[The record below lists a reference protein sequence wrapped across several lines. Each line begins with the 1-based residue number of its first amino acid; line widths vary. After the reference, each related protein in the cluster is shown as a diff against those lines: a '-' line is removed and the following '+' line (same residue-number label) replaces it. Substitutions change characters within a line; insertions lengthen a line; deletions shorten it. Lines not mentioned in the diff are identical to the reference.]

1 MTSLSLVRK
10 VILLMFIIIILVAI
24 PLTVYIVQKQQELR
38 SKAAA
43 ATVLSFDPSSVSANS
58 SVPLVFKINV
68 DPKGVNQLSFLKL
81 SINYD
86 PAFLKEAPA
95 GSVCS
100 NPQDSI
106 CHDKGN
112 PNLQTVDGPILGGNN
127 ISISISIT
135 AATAKISSPITV
147 AYVAFTP
154 LKAGS
159 TKISFANDSQ
169 AFSVTSTDQ
178 PSENVLAVDSSTGA
192 ISSFPAAIEI
202 ASTAL
207 LTPTPTSQP
216 GAATPGATNPPPVC
230 DSLNVDRTA
239 TGNVPFSL
247 NFTANGR
254 DTNGTISKV
263 SFNFGD
269 GPMQDVTSGGSI
281 GSSSVSVQTFHTYY
295 NAGTF
300 TASAILTDNSGATN
314 SPTSCTQ
321 TVTVKTAAGAIVT
334 GAPVA
339 GSTPGAIISA
349 GLTPAPTLIVGQILT
364 PTPRVSPIA
373 APGPSEKFLKI
384 GAVGGILS
392 IIGAI
397 LLFAL

>member
-1 MTSLSLVRK
+1 MASLSLVKK
-10 VILLMFIIIILVAI
+10 VILLMFIIVILVAI
-24 PLTVYIVQKQQELR
+24 PLTVYVVQKQQELR

-43 ATVLSFDPSSVSANS
+43 ATILSFDPSSATANS
-58 SVPLVFKINV
+58 SAPLIFKINV
-68 DPKGVNQLSFLKL
+68 DPKRVNQLSFLKL

-86 PAFLKEAPA
+86 PQFLKLAGA

-106 CHDKGN
+106 CPDKGN
-112 PNLQTVDGPILGGNN
+112 PNLQTVEGPTLGGNN
-127 ISISISIT
+127 VSISMSIT

-147 AYVAFTP
+147 AYVAFAP
-154 LKAGS
+154 LKTGS

-169 AFSVTSTDQ
+169 AFSVVSTDQ
-178 PSENVLAVDSSTGA
+178 PSENVLAVDSATGA
-192 ISSFPAAIEI
+192 ISSLPTTIEI

-207 LTPTPTSQP
+207 LTPTPTPQP
-216 GAATPGATNPPPVC
+216 GAVTPGAANSPPVC
-230 DSLNVDRTA
+230 DSLNVDRTPS
-239 TGNVPFSL
+239 GNVPFSL

-254 DTNGTISKV
+254 DANGTISKV

-269 GPMQDVTSGGSI
+269 GPMQDVTTGGSI
-281 GSSSVSVQTFHTYY
+281 GSSSVSVQTFHTYH

-300 TASAILTDNSGATN
+300 TASAILTDNDGATN

-321 TVTVKTAAGAIVT
+321 TVTVKTSTGAIVT
-334 GAPVA
+334 GAPIVGGA
-339 GSTPGAIISA
+339 PGATISA
-349 GLTPAPTLIVGQILT
+349 GTPAPTLIVGQILS

-373 APGPSEKFLKI
+373 APGPSETFLKI

>member
-1 MTSLSLVRK
+1 MASLSLIKK
-10 VILLMFIIIILVAI
+10 VILLMFIVVILVAI
-24 PLTVYIVQKQQELR
+24 PLTVYVVQKQQELR
-38 SKAAA
+38 SRAAPV
-43 ATVLSFDPSSVSANS
+43 TVLAFDPSSKTANS
-58 SVPLVFKINV
+58 SEVLLFKINV
-68 DPKGVNQLSFLKL
+68 DPKDNQLSFLKL

-86 PAFLKEAPA
+86 PAFLKTAPA

-106 CHDKGN
+106 CPDKGN
-112 PNLQTVDGPILGGNN
+112 SNLQTVEGPTLGGNN
-127 ISISISIT
+127 IAISISIT

-147 AYVAFTP
+147 AYVAFAP
-154 LKAGS
+154 LKTGT
-159 TKISFANDSQ
+159 TKISFANDNQ
-169 AFSVTSTDQ
+169 AFSVAGTDK
-178 PSENVLAVDSSTGA
+178 PSENVLAVDTTTGA
-192 ISSFPAAIEI
+192 ISSLPATIEI

-216 GAATPGATNPPPVC
+216 GAAAAANPPPVC

-239 TGNVPFSL
+239 TGNAPFSL

-254 DTNGTISKV
+254 KVNGTISKV

-269 GPMQDVTSGGSI
+269 GPMQDVTSGGNI
-281 GSSSVSVQTFHTYY
+281 GSNSVTVQTFHTYH

-300 TASAILTDNSGATN
+300 TASAILTDNNGVTN

-321 TVTVKTAAGAIVT
+321 TVTVKTATGAVVT
-334 GAPVA
+334 GAPIA
-339 GSTPGAIISA
+339 GTTGATISA
-349 GLTPAPTLIVGQILT
+349 GTPAPTLIVGQILS

-373 APGPSEKFLKI
+373 APGPSETFLKI

>member
-1 MTSLSLVRK
+1 MASLSLVKK
-10 VILLMFIIIILVAI
+10 VILLMFIIVILVAI
-24 PLTVYIVQKQQELR
+24 PLTVYVVQKQQELR

-43 ATVLSFDPSSVSANS
+43 ATVLAFDPPSTTANS
-58 SVPLVFKINV
+58 SAPLVFKITV

-86 PAFLKEAPA
+86 PAFLQTAPA

-100 NPQDSI
+100 NPQTSL
-106 CHDKGN
+106 CPDKGN
-112 PNLQTVDGPILGGNN
+112 SNLQTVEGPTLGGNN
-127 ISISISIT
+127 ISISMSIT
-135 AATAKISSPITV
+135 AATAKISSPIAV
-147 AYVAFTP
+147 AYVAFAP
-154 LKAGS
+154 LKTGS

-169 AFSVTSTDQ
+169 AFSVVSTDQ
-178 PSENVLAVDSSTGA
+178 PSENVLAVDSTTGT
-192 ISSFPAAIEI
+192 ISSLPAAIEI
-202 ASTAL
+202 ASTVL
-207 LTPTPTSQP
+207 LTPTPTGQP
-216 GAATPGATNPPPVC
+216 GAATPGVTNPPPVC

-239 TGNVPFSL
+239 TGNAPFSL

-269 GPMQDVTSGGSI
+269 GPMQDVTSGGNI
-281 GSSSVSVQTFHTYY
+281 GSNSVTVQTFHTYH

-300 TASAILTDNSGATN
+300 TASAILTDNNGATN

-321 TVTVKTAAGAIVT
+321 TVTVKTAAGAVVT
-334 GAPVA
+334 GTPIA
-339 GSTPGAIISA
+339 GVTPGATISA
-349 GLTPAPTLIVGQILT
+349 GLTPVPTLIVGQILSST
-364 PTPRVSPIA
+364 PKVSPIA

-384 GAVGGILS
+384 GAAGGVLS
-392 IIGAI
+392 IIGAV

>member
-1 MTSLSLVRK
+1 MASLSLVKK
-10 VILLMFIIIILVAI
+10 VILLMFIVVILVAI
-24 PLTVYIVQKQQELR
+24 PLTVYVVQKQQELR
-38 SKAAA
+38 SRAAP
-43 ATVLSFDPSSVSANS
+43 TTILSFDPLSKTANS
-58 SVPLVFKINV
+58 SAVLLFKINV
-68 DPKGVNQLSFLKL
+68 NPKDNQISFLKL
-81 SINYD
+81 SINYE
-86 PAFLKEAPA
+86 PEFLKPAAA

-106 CHDKGN
+106 CPNKGN
-112 PNLQTVDGPILGGNN
+112 SNLQTVEGPILGGNN
-127 ISISISIT
+127 LAISISIT
-135 AATAKISSPITV
+135 AAAAAIVGQQPITV

-154 LKAGS
+154 LKVGS

-169 AFSVTSTDQ
+169 AFSVAGTDK
-178 PSENVLAVDSSTGA
+178 PSENVLATDSTGS
-192 ISSFPAAIEI
+192 ISSLPATIEI

-207 LTPTPTSQP
+207 LTPTPTPQP
-216 GAATPGATNPPPVC
+216 GAAAPGAANPPPVC

-239 TGNVPFSL
+239 SGNVPFSL

-269 GPMQDVTSGGSI
+269 GPIQDVTSGGSI
-281 GSSSVSVQTFHTYY
+281 GSSSVSVQTFHTYH

-300 TASAILTDNSGATN
+300 TASAMFTDNNGATN

-321 TVTVKTAAGAIVT
+321 TVTVKTAAGVIVT
-334 GAPVA
+334 GAPGA
-339 GSTPGAIISA
+339 GLPGATISA
-349 GLTPAPTLIVGQILT
+349 GLTPAPTLIVGQILS

-384 GAVGGILS
+384 GAVGGVLS